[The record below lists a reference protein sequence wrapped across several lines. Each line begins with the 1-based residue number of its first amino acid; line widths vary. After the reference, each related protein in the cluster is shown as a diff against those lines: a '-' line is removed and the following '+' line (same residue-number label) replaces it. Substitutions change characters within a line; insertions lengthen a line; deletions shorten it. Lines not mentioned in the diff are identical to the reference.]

1 MRLLIVGCGF
11 IGSTIAKAADGM
23 GEVESISLLDSNN
36 DKMEALIHS
45 LGKAVAVSDLESGIE
60 GCDLLIEAASQ
71 AAARKVLPLAMAKG
85 RDCMVMSVGSF
96 VDDEFRESV
105 FQESRRTGARI
116 FIPSGAICGTD
127 GLRSASMS
135 DLQEVELITTKG
147 PDSMEGVPYLV
158 QKGIDVHSFSDAAMV
173 FQGSAREAV
182 QAFPRNVNVAA
193 TVSLLGVGFDRTRV
207 TVVVDPHTR
216 CNSHELIVK
225 GAFGEMHCET
235 RNYHSPD
242 NPATSYLAGLSAV
255 SALRRIVA
263 NEWTGV

>member
-23 GEVESISLLDSNN
+23 DEVESISLLDSNI
-36 DKMEALIHS
+36 DKMEALTLS
-45 LGKAVAVSDLESGIE
+45 LNKAKAIPDMEAGIDE
-60 GCDLLIEAASQ
+60 CDLLIEAASQ
-71 AAARKVLPLAMAKG
+71 AAARKILPLALSKG
-85 RDCMVMSVGSF
+85 KDCMVMSVGSF
-96 VDDEFRESV
+96 VDDTFRESM
-105 FQESRRTGARI
+105 FQESRRTGSRI

-135 DLQEVELITTKG
+135 DLDEVELVTTKG
-147 PDSMEGVPYLV
+147 PDSVDGVPYLV
-158 QKGIDVHSFSDAAMV
+158 QKGIDVHSFTAAAMV

-207 TVVVDPHTR
+207 SVVIDPHTK